1 MNESGKFVSKQRSN
15 FSMVGNTILRD
26 DRMSLKA
33 KGLYAL
39 IQSYITTPNFTLYKG
54 FLENK
59 CKEGKKAFDAGWKEL
74 KKSGYLI
81 QHKKKGENSKFYY
94 EYELVED
101 PFFNNVGYIYIM
113 KNMGKFKIGKA
124 SLKATRLGEYTYL
137 PEEPK
142 YFLFRCVTDNK
153 MVESHLHKM
162 FAEKRL
168 RDGKCEWFELNDE
181 DIMLAKQFTEQYE
194 CECPFDIKPHFN
206 IEEVQI

>member
-1 MNESGKFVSKQRSN
+1 MER
-15 FSMVGNTILRD
+15 T
-26 DRMSLKA
+26 
-33 KGLYAL
+33 
-39 IQSYITTPNFTLYKG
+39 
-54 FLENK
+54 
-59 CKEGKKAFDAGWKEL
+59 

-113 KNMGKFKIGKA
+113 KNMEKFKIGKA
-124 SLKATRLGEYTYL
+124 SLKATRLGEYTHL

-168 RDGKCEWFELNDE
+168 RDGKCEWFELNNE